1 MANIRPC
8 RHPEVTK
15 RMVENDFSW
24 PGLLLPMKRYVDNV
38 MECGY
43 LCNPSEGNKVR
54 VYLGNMCRPNDND
67 PKLEY
72 ASVDDLILAGWE
84 VD

>member
-8 RHPEVTK
+8 RHPEITK

-24 PGLLLPMKRYVDNV
+24 PGLVLPLKRYVDNV
-38 MECGY
+38 METAY
-43 LCNPSEGNKVR
+43 LMNPARNGKVYAY
-54 VYLGNMCRPNDND
+54 VGNMWKPDESD
-67 PKLEY
+67 KALEY